1 MKTDNLKKPFI
12 IITYGIVLYFIVNN
26 LATFLGYITS
36 FLKVLAPLII
46 GAVLAFIINL
56 FLRFYEK
63 KVFASAVK
71 KNDKWEK
78 VKRPVCV
85 VISYLTFFLILFIIV
100 RFISPRLEESIKT
113 LTSSIPSYVNSISEF
128 FYSLTLEHKITEEL
142 WNKVIENFGLIITN
156 ASQFL
161 NTALPKIFNVTKTVT
176 SSVFDIFIGFV
187 FSVYIL
193 LSKEKLVR
201 ILRKILLAHTK
212 EDFAQSVIDIFR
224 RTNKIFRS
232 FVGGQL
238 SEAAILAVLCYIGM
252 SIFKMPYAPLISV
265 IIGISSI
272 VPVIGA
278 IIGTIPCALLI
289 LLENPMMAIWFVIF
303 IVVLQQFEG
312 NVIYPRVVGSA
323 IGISGFWVLL
333 AVTLGGG
340 IFGIFGI
347 LLGVPL
353 MAVVYSVYGGYV
365 NKKVEEKVSFNK
377 IFDKR

>member
-1 MKTDNLKKPFI
+1 MKTDNIKKPILIISYGI
-12 IITYGIVLYFIVNN
+12 IIYFIVNN
-26 LATFLGYITS
+26 LATFLGYISS
-36 FLKVLAPLII
+36 FLKVIAPLII
-46 GAVLAFIINL
+46 GGVLAFIINL

-63 KVFASAVK
+63 KVFVNVK
-71 KNDKWEK
+71 EKWEK
-78 VKRPVCV
+78 FKRPVCV
-85 VISYLTFFLILFIIV
+85 IISYLTFFLIIFIIV
-100 RFISPRLEESIKT
+100 KFISPRLEESIKT
-113 LTSSIPSYVNSISEF
+113 LTSSIPAYVNSVSEF
-128 FYSLTLEHKITEEL
+128 FYNLTLEHKITEEL

-156 ASQFL
+156 TSQFL
-161 NTALPKIFNVTKTVT
+161 NTALPKIFNVTKMVT
-176 SSVFDIFIGFV
+176 SSVFDIFIGLV
-187 FSVYIL
+187 FSVYML

-201 ILRKILLAHTK
+201 ICKKVLRAHTK
-212 EDFAQSVIDIFR
+212 EDFAQSVIDIFKR
-224 RTNKIFRS
+224 ANKIFRS

-238 SEAAILAVLCYIGM
+238 TEAAILAVLCYIGM

-289 LLENPMMAIWFVIF
+289 LLENPIMAIWFVIF

-340 IFGIFGI
+340 LFGIFGI

-353 MAVVYSVYGGYV
+353 MAVIYTVYGEYV
-365 NKKVEEKVSFNK
+365 NKKVEGKGKFQ
-377 IFDKR
+377 

>member
-1 MKTDNLKKPFI
+1 MKTDSIKKPI
-12 IITYGIVLYFIVNN
+12 IIISYGIILYFIVNN
-26 LATFLGYITS
+26 MSTFLGYISS
-36 FLKVLAPLII
+36 FLKILSPLII

-63 KVFASAVK
+63 KVFVNVK
-71 KNDKWEK
+71 DKWK
-78 VKRPVCV
+78 KAKRPVCV
-85 VISYLTFFLILFIIV
+85 IMSYLTFSLIVFIIV

-113 LTSSIPSYVNSISEF
+113 LTSSIPSYVNSISDF
-128 FYSLTLEHKITEEL
+128 FYSLTLENKITEEL

-176 SSVFDIFIGFV
+176 SSVFDVFIGLV
-187 FSVYIL
+187 FSVYML
-193 LSKEKLVR
+193 LSKEKLVG
-201 ILRKILLAHTK
+201 ILKKVLRAHTK
-212 EDFAQSVIDIFR
+212 EEFSQSVIGVFR
-224 RTNKIFRS
+224 KANKIFRS

-238 SEAAILAVLCYIGM
+238 TEAAILAVLCYIGM

-278 IIGTIPCALLI
+278 IVGTIPCALLI

-303 IVVLQQFEG
+303 IVLLQQFEG

-340 IFGIFGI
+340 LFGISGI

-365 NKKVEEKVSFNK
+365 NKKIEGKE
-377 IFDKR
+377 